1 MVLGVYW
8 YYGFPEGLYTYNYFT
23 FRKGLGGHADAPAE
37 LFANVR
43 MSDADVI
50 VTELKALLAQYP
62 LAFIYIYKSANDLQI
77 ATGGYSMHDYDFE
90 LALKMDAILERHAAR
105 SVGALDLKNAE
116 LIRLCNDKE
125 PDAARLTKKYFQ
137 LVASSLKNK
146 NAETAM
152 IRFDC
157 HVQEDKKEDFFAAI
171 KSVAETANLHVVFYL
186 EKQYNDYHNLM
197 LFFTNG
203 RQGVALGLKQQVDVF
218 AFEDAMDAV
227 IHAFGIQF
235 GHAGGWD
242 YYPKG
247 EYKVLK
253 IVDAEFIL

>member
-1 MVLGVYW
+1 MILGVYW

-37 LFANVR
+37 LLANVR
-43 MSDADVI
+43 VTDPDVI
-50 VTELKALLAQYP
+50 VTELKALVAQYP
-62 LAFIYIYKSANDLQI
+62 LAFIFIYRSGNDLQI
-77 ATGGYSMHDYDFE
+77 GTGGYSIHDYDFE
-90 LALKMDAILERHAAR
+90 LALKIEDILKRCG
-105 SVGALDLKNAE
+105 GASIEGLNLKKSE
-116 LIRLCNDKE
+116 LIRLSNE
-125 PDAARLTKKYFQ
+125 NESDAVRLTKKHFSIVY
-137 LVASSLKNK
+137 SSPKK
-146 NAETAM
+146 SNAETAM

-157 HVQEDKKEDFFAAI
+157 HVQEDQKEGFLAAI
-171 KSVAETANLHVVFYL
+171 KSVAATANLHVVFYL
-186 EKQYNDYHNLM
+186 EKQYNECYNLM

-203 RQGVALGLKQQVDVF
+203 RQGVGLARKQQVDVA
-218 AFEDAMDAV
+218 AFEDGMDVV
-227 IHAFGIQF
+227 IHTFAIQT